1 MAICITDHKSLT
13 QLSRIVPRR
22 WLFLVAVLVGTLM
35 PASAGAI
42 PLVKFHASFIPYRLG
57 ASTTIKFGF
66 DIATTTGAIPAPLT
80 SIDLHLPAGLNKNSS
95 ELGLSVCQPKA
106 LVEFGPSGCP
116 VNSQLGFG
124 TAHVE
129 AAFGGVPVQVS
140 ADVSTFA
147 GPPKSASEFLFY
159 NEEKTPIRS
168 RLVYLGQAREESGA
182 FSSNLESTVPLI
194 PTVPG
199 GNDLA
204 TTSFEST
211 LGPLGLTYYRNI
223 HGRPVGFHPEGIIL
237 PKNCPAKG
245 FPFLV
250 ELGFADGTKASGHN
264 SVQCPPQRLSR
275 R

>member
-1 MAICITDHKSLT
+1 MAICLTSHKSLT
-13 QLSRIVPRR
+13 HLCHTAPRR
-22 WLFLVAVLVGTLM
+22 CLFLVVVLIGALV
-35 PASAGAI
+35 PASAGAT
-42 PLVKFHASFIPYRLG
+42 PQVKLHASFIPYRLG
-57 ASTTIKFGF
+57 ASTTVKFGF
-66 DIATTTGAIPAPLT
+66 DIATATGAIPAPLT

-95 ELGLSVCQPKA
+95 ELGLNICQPKA
-106 LVEFGPSGCP
+106 LEELGPSGCP

-129 AAFGGVPVQVS
+129 ATFGGAPVQVS

-147 GPPKSASEFLFY
+147 GPSKSASEFLFY
-159 NEEKTPIRS
+159 NEEKTPIRT

-182 FSSNLESTVPLI
+182 FSSDLESTVPLI

-223 HGRPVGFHPEGIIL
+223 HGRTVGFHPEGIIL
-237 PKNCPAKG
+237 PKKCPAKG

-250 ELGFADGTKASGHN
+250 ELRFADGTKATGHS
-264 SVQCPPQRLSR
+264 SVQCRHR
-275 R
+275 G